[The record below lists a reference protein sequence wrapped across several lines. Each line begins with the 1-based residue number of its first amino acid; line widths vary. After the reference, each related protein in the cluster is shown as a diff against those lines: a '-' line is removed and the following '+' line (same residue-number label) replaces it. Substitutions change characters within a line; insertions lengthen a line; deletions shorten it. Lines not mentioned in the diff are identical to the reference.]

1 MAFPLKFKSL
11 LETTAKD
18 IELPKT
24 VWVTYAVCAVE
35 QDSCAWGG
43 WILESIKS
51 VNGELI
57 ADTDQ
62 TCPQCGKQMFRTAAS
77 VKMEPSKDQI
87 PDLIPGQDYEV
98 TPMEYE

>member
-1 MAFPLKFKSL
+1 MAFPLKFKSI

-24 VWVTYAVCAVE
+24 AWVTYSVCAVE
-35 QDSCAWGG
+35 QDSCAWAG
-43 WILESIKS
+43 WILESIKG

-57 ADTDQ
+57 VDTDH
-62 TCPQCGKQMFRTAAS
+62 TCPNCGKSMFRTAVS
-77 VKMEPSKDQI
+77 IKMEPSSDQT
-87 PDLIPGQDYEV
+87 PDLVPGQDYKV

>member
-1 MAFPLKFKSL
+1 MTFPLKFKSL
-11 LETTAKD
+11 LETTAND

-24 VWVTYAVCAVE
+24 AWVTFAVCAVE
-35 QDSCAWGG
+35 QDSCGWAG
-43 WILESIKS
+43 WILESVRGKS
-51 VNGELI
+51 CELI

-62 TCPQCGKQMFRTAAS
+62 ICPKCGKQMFRTAAS
-77 VKMEPSKDQI
+77 VKMEPSKNQT